1 MKCPFCESLENKVLE
16 SRKLEEG
23 RLIRRRRKCSSC
35 DSKFTSYERIIESP
49 IWVIKKDGSREKF
62 SRAKILDG
70 ILRATKK
77 RGISVESVEALI
89 DDIERAIHKE
99 SGREVST
106 TRIGELVMERL
117 RNIDEVAYVRFAS
130 VYKHFNDVSEFAKE
144 ITRLSRN

>member
-35 DSKFTSYERIIESP
+35 DSKFTSYERISESP

-62 SRAKILDG
+62 NRGKVLDG

-77 RGISVESVEALI
+77 RGISIEVIEELI
-89 DDIERAIHKE
+89 DDAEREIHKE

-130 VYKHFNDVSEFAKE
+130 VYKQFNDVSEFAKE

>member
-1 MKCPFCESLENKVLE
+1 MKCPFCDSLDNKVLE

-62 SRAKILDG
+62 ARGKILDG

-77 RGISVESVEALI
+77 REVSVETIEELI

-106 TRIGELVMERL
+106 LRIGELVMERL
-117 RNIDEVAYVRFAS
+117 KKIDEVAYVRFAS
-130 VYKHFNDVSEFAKE
+130 VYKQFNDVSEFAKE
-144 ITRLSRN
+144 ITKLSRN

>member
-77 RGISVESVEALI
+77 RGISVEAVEALI
-89 DDIERAIHKE
+89 DDIERSIHKE

-130 VYKHFNDVSEFAKE
+130 VYKQFDDVSEFAKE